1 MLSEARKQSMVWME
15 TDYSKHTHFRGK
27 IRWRL
32 GHLGAL
38 GIMGEAAPL
47 MFNVNKVQTTSL
59 LSEQPTRESVGNNG
73 WKSWEKC
80 ILTTIARMI
89 KKCKSWHLR
98 RTCSLWMWKLIYW
111 IDDGSILYRCWTRAW
126 LHRAMYELI
135 PFLLWEKQNGAKPI
149 WSESR
154 VRKAINHKKCAL
166 MCDKFP
172 KESI

>member
-47 MFNVNKVQTTSL
+47 MFNVNKVQTISL

-89 KKCKSWHLR
+89 KNVEADTYSAHILCGCENSFIELMMGQF
-98 RTCSLWMWKLIYW
+98 C
-111 IDDGSILYRCWTRAW
+111 IDAGREHDFTVRCMSLYRFFYGKNRMEQN
-126 LHRAMYELI
+126 RFGVKVE
-135 PFLLWEKQNGAKPI
+135 WENQL
-149 WSESR
+149 
-154 VRKAINHKKCAL
+154 NHKKCAL
-166 MCDKFP
+166 MWDKFP